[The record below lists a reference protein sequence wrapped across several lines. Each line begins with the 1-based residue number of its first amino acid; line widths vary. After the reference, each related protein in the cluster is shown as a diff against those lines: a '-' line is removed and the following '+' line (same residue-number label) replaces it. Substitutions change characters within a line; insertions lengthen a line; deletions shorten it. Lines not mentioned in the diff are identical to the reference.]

1 MRPTEERLYDMPT
14 PGPMLV
20 VLSGPSGVGKD
31 SVLRQLRELD
41 QYWHFTVTATTRT
54 QRLGEEDG
62 EDYLFMDRD
71 SFHQMVR
78 EGDFL
83 ECAQVYGNWYGVPK
97 SQVKEAMDNGMDV
110 IMKTDVQG
118 AATIKDLAPGGIF
131 IFLMPPSPQELERR
145 LRERKTETTP
155 DLELRIRTAMDE
167 MRQLSQFDYVVV
179 NDDLET
185 AVDQIKAI
193 ITAEKCH
200 IPPRWVYL

>member
-1 MRPTEERLYDMPT
+1 MRPTEEHLYDMPT

-31 SVLRQLRELD
+31 SVLTLLKELN
-41 QYWHFTVTATTRT
+41 QHWHFTVTATTRM
-54 QRLGEEDG
+54 QRPGEEDG
-62 EDYLFMDRD
+62 VDYLFMDRD
-71 SFHQMVR
+71 TFHQMVR

-97 SQVKEAMDNGMDV
+97 SQVKDAMDKGMDV

-118 AATIKDLAPGGIF
+118 AATIRDLAPGGIF

-145 LRERKTETTP
+145 LRERKTETTS

-167 MRQLSQFDYVVV
+167 MRQLSLFEYVVV
-179 NDDLET
+179 NDDLDT
-185 AVDQIKAI
+185 AVEQIRAI
-193 ITAEKCH
+193 ITAEKLH

>member
-1 MRPTEERLYDMPT
+1 MPT

-31 SVLRQLRELD
+31 SVLRRLRELD

-71 SFHQMVR
+71 SFLQMER

-83 ECAQVYGNWYGVPK
+83 ERAQVYGNWYGVPK
-97 SQVKEAMDNGMDV
+97 SQVKEAMDKGMDV

-155 DLELRIRTAMDE
+155 DLELRIHTAMDE

-200 IPPRWVYL
+200 IPSRWVYL

>member
-1 MRPTEERLYDMPT
+1 MTLGIAGLLADDD
-14 PGPMLV
+14 V
-20 VLSGPSGVGKD
+20 ALSGAEVVDVSYPGFWKD
-31 SVLRQLRELD
+31 LEALTCEELD

-83 ECAQVYGNWYGVPK
+83 ECAQVYGNWYGVVPK
-97 SQVKEAMDNGMDV
+97 S
-110 IMKTDVQG
+110 QG
-118 AATIKDLAPGGIF
+118 AATMKDLAPGGIF